1 MKNFLGISI
10 PLIKIAWKVIKVIFA
25 IFSQKK
31 PTTEERWGRYHTIY
45 RMRSGIY
52 ANKITHNFFCAL
64 FSIYPSLYLSIHIS
78 HSLPIFFSTVFFLL
92 LFRNSAPFYFT
103 ELQLLSLPFSFT
115 HSRMWNVSH
124 GFLLAY
130 CSSSNRERGRENKIN
145 QNHAC
150 YTASEREWEQQNQGK
165 KK

>member
-78 HSLPIFFSTVFFLL
+78 HSLPIFFSTVFFCCSFETPHHFILRNCNCYRCHFHLL
-92 LFRNSAPFYFT
+92 ILGCEMCLMAFCLHTAQAQT
-103 ELQLLSLPFSFT
+103 EKE
-115 HSRMWNVSH
+115 V
-124 GFLLAY
+124 
-130 CSSSNRERGRENKIN
+130 ERTK
-145 QNHAC
+145 
-150 YTASEREWEQQNQGK
+150 
-165 KK
+165 